1 MDIKEIFK
9 IAVNQGASDIHLING
24 LSPIIRIN
32 GTLVSIDKFIP
43 ESSLNNDASFSDPSI
58 EKTSG
63 AEEAESLE
71 AALSRSD
78 LASAIPDDTY
88 GDPGG
93 SVGKYFLSEDDDLVS
108 GDSLKDVP
116 SLINP
121 VLEPYDLR
129 EVTNQQ
135 LQKAIKHILGAQ
147 QIERFYRKK
156 DLDFSYQFEN
166 FRFRTNLSFEK
177 GNIKMTARIIK
188 EDLPTMEGLD
198 MPRRVYDLLNLSQGL
213 ILLTGPTGSGKSTSL
228 AAMVDYINSNRS
240 CNIVTFEDPIEF
252 IFNPKKSIISQR
264 QLGTDMLSFASGLR
278 HVLRQDPNVVMVGEM
293 RDLETISTAITLAET
308 GHLVLATLHTCSASQ
323 TIDRIIDIFPP
334 HQQNQIKSQLSLILS
349 AVISQVLVPD
359 TRGGRVAVR
368 EVLLNNSAVSNLIR
382 EQKIAQIKSVIE
394 TQSSEGMISFERS
407 IKELANKGTIS
418 VDTAK
423 NLLLNK
429 IFSN

>member
-1 MDIKEIFK
+1 MDIKEIFR
-9 IAVNQGASDIHLING
+9 IAVSQGASDIHLMNG

-43 ESSLNNDASFSDPSI
+43 ESGFKDNANFSIPGFEQSNNLESTLNQEGLINAV
-58 EKTSG
+58 
-63 AEEAESLE
+63 AEDSYE
-71 AALSRSD
+71 
-78 LASAIPDDTY
+78 DT
-88 GDPGG
+88 GN
-93 SVGKYFLSEDDDLVS
+93 SVDKYFLSEDDELVS
-108 GDSLKDVP
+108 GDSLKKP
-116 SLINP
+116 SSSINS
-121 VLEPYDLR
+121 VLESYDLR
-129 EVTNQQ
+129 VVTNKQ
-135 LQKAIKHILGAQ
+135 LQIAIKHILGAEQ
-147 QIERFYRKK
+147 LERFYRKK

-228 AAMVDYINSNRS
+228 AAMVDYINSHRS
-240 CNIVTFEDPIEF
+240 CNIITFEDPIEF
-252 IFNPKKSIISQR
+252 VFSPKKSIISQR
-264 QLGTDMLSFASGLR
+264 QLGTDMPSFASGLR
-278 HVLRQDPNVVMVGEM
+278 YVLRQDPNVIMVGEM
-293 RDLETISTAITLAET
+293 RDLETISTAVTLAET

-359 TRGGRVAVR
+359 TNGGRVAVR

-382 EQKIAQIKSVIE
+382 EQKIAQIKSVLE

-407 IKELANKGTIS
+407 IKDLANRGVIS

-423 NLLLNK
+423 NLLSNK
-429 IFSN
+429 IFSS